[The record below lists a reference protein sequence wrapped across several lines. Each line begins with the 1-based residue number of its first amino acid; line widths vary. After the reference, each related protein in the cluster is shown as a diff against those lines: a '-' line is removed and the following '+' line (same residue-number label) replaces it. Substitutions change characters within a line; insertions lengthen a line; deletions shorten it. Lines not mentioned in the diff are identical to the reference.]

1 MKQTLLRYCLAAALA
16 CLTASLSGCSD
27 PNIYGSIGI
36 SSGYGGYYGG
46 HGPHVRTSISIGG
59 RIR

>member
-1 MKQTLLRYCLAAALA
+1 MKRSLKRYVLAATLA
-16 CLTASLSGCSD
+16 VLTASLSGCSD
-27 PNIYGSIGI
+27 PNVYGSIGI

-46 HGPHVRTSISIGG
+46 HGPNVRTSISIGG

>member
-1 MKQTLLRYCLAAALA
+1 MKRSLIRNLLAVVLAG
-16 CLTASLSGCSD
+16 LTASLSGCSD
-27 PNIYGSIGI
+27 PNVYGSIGI

-46 HGPHVRTSISIGG
+46 GGPHVRTSISIGG